1 MKTLGIN
8 TCLSASNVG
17 CRFNLSYSSKCCHQT
32 NCEGT
37 SYNDKTKSLRK
48 VSSSI
53 SSKSSSTS
61 SSPSIFSPSYN
72 LQCRAQQKAET
83 MEEVWKDISLA
94 SLHDHTSTD
103 QELSMTSRLHNI
115 SHHHNNSPNFILQD
129 FLARPFSKDPPTRMV
144 SIIRDS
150 TPFGSPVPPPATV
163 LSLNSRPGFDFLENS
178 NHPQRP
184 NSQLQ
189 SNPISNISSFTNPF
203 EGLDSSPGLPS
214 FCKKRSQESDGS
226 SGDRR
231 HKRMIKNRESAAR
244 SRARKQESP
253 FLLKDS
259 LCVCVPVLISC
270 FVSDETCV
278 LLLCFMFV
286 LLQAYTNELENEVEQ
301 LLKENARLKRQQ
313 EELYLAAAAQ
323 LPKKH
328 TLQRTSTAPF

>member
-1 MKTLGIN
+1 MKIVGID

-17 CRFNLSYSSKCCHQT
+17 CRFNVLREHFSCYLAKLLFQMLSPT

-61 SSPSIFSPSYN
+61 SSPSIFSPSNN
-72 LQCRAQQKAET
+72 LLSQAQQKAET

-94 SLHDHTSTD
+94 SLHDHTPAD
-103 QELSMTSRLHNI
+103 QELSMTSRPHSI
-115 SHHHNNSPNFILQD
+115 SHRHHHNSSPNFILQD
-129 FLARPFSKDPPTRMV
+129 FLARPFNKDPPTRMV

-163 LSLNSRPGFDFLENS
+163 LSLNSGPGFDFLENS
-178 NHPQRP
+178 DHPQRP

-189 SNPISNISSFTNPF
+189 SNPISNISSFTSPF
-203 EGLDSSPGLPS
+203 EGFDSSPSLPS

-259 LCVCVPVLISC
+259 LCVYTGANFLFC
-270 FVSDETCV
+270 F
-278 LLLCFMFV
+278 
-286 LLQAYTNELENEVEQ
+286 
-301 LLKENARLKRQQ
+301 
-313 EELYLAAAAQ
+313 
-323 LPKKH
+323 
-328 TLQRTSTAPF
+328 